1 MNLVNRINIPVIF
14 ILVLILI
21 SNFNYWLPVS
31 IVDFYKSENDNG
43 SYIATISMAPNNI
56 AGAIQF
62 WLENKNLILNKTNVL
77 NNGKYIL
84 FVKNEFEGK
93 SDEDY
98 VQLCLLKQIKNNE
111 KCINYSNRLFT
122 VTRRQKNGVGL
133 YSLNQE
139 DVYLKHE
146 KSCIFFD
153 YDNGSKE
160 YLGCHENTNE

>member
-1 MNLVNRINIPVIF
+1 MKGMNKRNIFAMTFFVVIF
-14 ILVLILI
+14 I
-21 SNFNYWLPVS
+21 FTYNYWLPAS
-31 IVDFYKSENDNG
+31 IVDLYKSENDNG
-43 SYIATISMAPNNI
+43 SYIVTISMAPKNM

-62 WLENKNLILNKTNVL
+62 WLENKKLILNKTNVL

-139 DVYLKHE
+139 DVYLK
-146 KSCIFFD
+146 SDTTCLFFD
-153 YDNGSKE
+153 YDNGNKE
-160 YLGCHENTNE
+160 YLGCDKNTNE

>member
-1 MNLVNRINIPVIF
+1 MKKI
-14 ILVLILI
+14 ILLSLIGVVFL
-21 SNFNYWLPVS
+21 SYFFLSPTS
-31 IVDFYKSENDNG
+31 IVNIYNSENDNG
-43 SYIATISMAPNNI
+43 SYIVTISMAPRNM

-62 WLENKNLILNKTNVL
+62 WLENKKLILNKTNVL

-84 FVKNEFEGK
+84 FVKNEFEDK

-122 VTRRQKNGVGL
+122 VTRRQKNGAGL

-146 KSCIFFD
+146 ESCIFFD
-153 YDNGSKE
+153 YDNGRKE
-160 YLGCHENTNE
+160 YLGCHENTNQ

>member
-1 MNLVNRINIPVIF
+1 MKKIILLSLVVGVF
-14 ILVLILI
+14 FSCFLL
-21 SNFNYWLPVS
+21 LPTS
-31 IVDFYKSENDNG
+31 IVNLYDSESDNG
-43 SYIATISMAPNNI
+43 SYIVTIKRAPRNM

-62 WLENKNLILNKTNVL
+62 WLENKKLILDETNAL
-77 NNGKYIL
+77 NNGRYIL
-84 FVKNEFEGK
+84 FVKDEFEGK

-98 VQLCLLKQIKNNE
+98 EQLCLSKQITSNE

-122 VTRRQKNGVGL
+122 VTRRQKNGVNL

-139 DVYLKHE
+139 DVYLKSE

-153 YDNGSKE
+153 YDNGNKE